1 MHHGAASPPSDGGCR
16 AVVMPGQEAEPV
28 TMTRLVTARLRL
40 DPVAGFTGTDGA
52 DDTDGDDR
60 AGGTDVAALFA
71 LHADPR
77 AFVEDSTA
85 PLTSPAQM
93 RWVLREWCRDWE
105 RHGIG
110 HFTVRAL
117 QPDPGL
123 TADERA
129 ASTAS
134 GSEAPL
140 PAGLLGVV
148 GLSPMEV
155 AGTEVL
161 SAYWRLDPR
170 VTGRG
175 VATEAMHAVL
185 DRFTTDHSPAEHA
198 DREII
203 AVTAAGNTASL
214 ALAARLGFRPA
225 PSVRPVPG
233 GREGDVLLVLAR
245 TGES

>member
-1 MHHGAASPPSDGGCR
+1 NGAGTGSVTGSGTSPCGRCSRTLDSPLMREPR
-16 AVVMPGQEAEPV
+16 A
-28 TMTRLVTARLRL
+28 R
-40 DPVAGFTGTDGA
+40 
-52 DDTDGDDR
+52 R
-60 AGGTDVAALFA
+60 AG
-71 LHADPR
+71 PR
-77 AFVEDSTA
+77 R
-85 PLTSPAQM
+85 LC
-93 RWVLREWCRDWE
+93 LRGCW
-105 RHGIG
+105 
-110 HFTVRAL
+110 
-117 QPDPGL
+117 
-123 TADERA
+123 
-129 ASTAS
+129 
-134 GSEAPL
+134 
-140 PAGLLGVV
+140 GVV

-185 DRFTTDHSPAEHA
+185 DRFTTDHSPAEHE

-233 GREGDVLLVLAR
+233 GREGDVL
-245 TGES
+245 